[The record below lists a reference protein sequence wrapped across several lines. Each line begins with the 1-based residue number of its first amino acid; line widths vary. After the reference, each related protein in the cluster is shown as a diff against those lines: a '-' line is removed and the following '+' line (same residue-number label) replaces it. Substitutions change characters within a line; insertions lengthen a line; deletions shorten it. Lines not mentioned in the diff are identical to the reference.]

1 MVHSPTC
8 IVLLTSADLLVL
20 VPIAPLLLLVLPLTI
35 AVGLPWGVL
44 SCFLW
49 AVVGIMTCLTTV
61 EASLPNMGARS
72 TSLHLRARKYIL
84 MVLGVLGC

>member
-44 SCFLW
+44 SNILW

-61 EASLPNMGARS
+61 EASLP
-72 TSLHLRARKYIL
+72 I
-84 MVLGVLGC
+84 GVLGALVFI